1 MKRLLEKYVK
11 TQIGLNCEKL
21 MKITPVFLCGVE
33 EDYFYV
39 ENSSGLIYYYP
50 YTGII
55 TILQDDKGIKFRGI
69 FFKKKYFKIII
80 KVRQS
85 TYGLIVT

>member
-11 TQIGLNCEKL
+11 TRIGINCEKP
-21 MKITPVFLCGVE
+21 MKISPVFLCGVE
-33 EDYFYV
+33 ENYFYV
-39 ENSSGLIYYYP
+39 ESSSGLIYYYP

-55 TILQDDKGIKFRGI
+55 TILEDDRGIKFRGI
-69 FFKKKYFKIII
+69 FFNKNDFKIII

-85 TYGLIVT
+85 TYGLLVA